1 MFKLCNIPLDQMV
14 ERMAKAKAI
23 NHERRQRKQQAN
35 DMPPHV
41 ADNYERWDSALLAG
55 LKTLQ
60 LVEQHHPGLLEALPR
75 PAHPTPTPPATAPA
89 KDTPRG

>member
-14 ERMAKAKAI
+14 ERMAKTKAI
-23 NHERRQRKQQAN
+23 NHERRQRKQQSN
-35 DMPPHV
+35 ELPPHI

-60 LVEQHHPGLLEALPR
+60 LVEQQHPGLLEKLAR
-75 PAHPTPTPPATAPA
+75 PAHPTTNMPASPA
-89 KDTPRG
+89 KD